1 MTDDYFSGYYISC
14 AALVLG
20 IVIAA
25 IDVAIVL
32 SFLLLGF
39 FAGYL
44 VGQYYRS

>member
-1 MTDDYFSGYYISC
+1 MTDDYFSGYDISC

-32 SFLLLGF
+32 SFWVI
-39 FAGYL
+39 A
-44 VGQYYRS
+44 